1 MSFTNEIAQRIGPYM
16 KSRGF
21 KRKGG
26 RFYYVQN
33 DIAFCVDLEMPTA
46 SVYVWA
52 YVLPLYMPC
61 DFIPLSYG
69 NRMGN
74 MPSVMLPSLL
84 KTDSGEQIESWCS
97 LLCRRIEDTIVP
109 LYRSIATPQKLAAYI
124 ENEAEYRAFMHGT
137 KLDMERLRVYT
148 DLYLHETDRLAE
160 SMDRY
165 ARELKSC
172 TYLMPAVVQNRMEEI
187 QSLRAMNAA
196 GEDELSR
203 FFLDAIGK
211 TSKLFQ

>member
-97 LLCRRIEDTIVP
+97 LLCRRIEDTILP

-124 ENEAEYRAFMHGT
+124 ENEAEYRAFMHCPE
-137 KLDMERLRVYT
+137 LHMAQLRINT
-148 DLYLHETDRLAE
+148 HLYLGNPAQARDA
-160 SMDRY
+160 MDRY
-165 ARELKSC
+165 EQELKTAPLIQELRQDRENWLRQMRTLSDSGEEAIRA
-172 TYLMPAVVQNRMEEI
+172 YLV
-187 QSLRAMNAA
+187 AA
-196 GEDELSR
+196 
-203 FFLDAIGK
+203 ITK
-211 TSKLFQ
+211 TGKLFP